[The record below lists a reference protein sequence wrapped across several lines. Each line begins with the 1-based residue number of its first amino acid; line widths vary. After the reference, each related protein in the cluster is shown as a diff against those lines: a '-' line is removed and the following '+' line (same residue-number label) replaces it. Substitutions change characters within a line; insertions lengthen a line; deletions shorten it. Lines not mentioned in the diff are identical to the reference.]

1 MIKINGHMV
10 EPTIF
15 PDGTSQVWHLPKHLF
30 PQDFPTTNRI
40 EWWFEHE
47 AEFMHLAQ
55 LVTLMRTYGGV
66 NTLFMPYFPY
76 ARQDKE
82 VDNDTTFALYTF
94 LDLLRT
100 LNLYSIKSVDVH
112 FDFPGEI
119 MPCENMRPKWVDFL
133 SGSYDTIIFPDA
145 GAARRYSWIKHPNL
159 MTCKKV
165 RDQETG
171 GITHYETIGNPTGTA
186 LVIDDLCDGGA
197 TFKILANS
205 VSRRVE
211 TLDLYVTHGI
221 FSRGIKHILQD
232 YDHIYTTNSFFGHT
246 IKSDSIVEDLAEQAA
261 WLHPEYSMMYD
272 AYNAKKLI
280 IEPLYA

>member
-1 MIKINGHMV
+1 MIKVNGHV
-10 EPTIF
+10 VKPTVF
-15 PDGTSQVWHLPKHLF
+15 PDGTSQVWHLPKHVF
-30 PQDFPTTNRI
+30 KEYDVINRM
-40 EWWFEHE
+40 EWWFESE
-47 AEFMHLAQ
+47 AELMHLAQ
-55 LVTLMRTYGGV
+55 LVTLMRQHGGV

-100 LNLYSIKSVDVH
+100 LNFYSIGSVDVH

-119 MPCENMRPKWVDFL
+119 MPCENYRPKWVDYM
-133 SGSYDTIIFPDA
+133 SGDYDTVIFPDK
-145 GAARRYSWIKHPNL
+145 GAARRYSWIKHPNVVIGE
-159 MTCKKV
+159 KI
-165 RDQETG
+165 RDQATG
-171 GITHYETIGNPTGTA
+171 KITHYETVGTPTGTA

-197 TFKILANS
+197 TFSILAQS

-221 FSRGIKHILQD
+221 FSRGINILLED
-232 YDHIYTTNSFFGHT
+232 YDHVYTTNSFFGHT
-246 IKSDSIVEDLAEQAA
+246 IKSDTIKKDLQDAA
-261 WLHPEYSMMYD
+261 SMGSLEWTTMYG
-272 AYNAKKLI
+272 AHKTGKLI